1 MQVGSVRGGD
11 YRAVGIKALSA
22 VQKQKKDIGWQ
33 NWDKMRDERRDNA
46 ILSQNR
52 WDVVVVRG

>member
-1 MQVGSVRGGD
+1 MINEQLAG
-11 YRAVGIKALSA
+11 KLS
-22 VQKQKKDIGWQ
+22 QLCGNRRKDIGCR